1 MQCDKADYSVPKLA
15 SSRFNLITWNV
26 HKGQDKGWQEDLA
39 RLSKQADFVLLQEAT
54 QHQNLST
61 FSTALFVYFFYSF
74 GDLLSK
80 STSETQRWVRR
91 LPS

>member
-1 MQCDKADYSVPKLA
+1 MKCDKADYSVPKLA

-54 QHQNLST
+54 LASKFKHIFDRT
-61 FSTALFVYFFYSF
+61 FVSFFF
-74 GDLLSK
+74 F
-80 STSETQRWVRR
+80 
-91 LPS
+91 